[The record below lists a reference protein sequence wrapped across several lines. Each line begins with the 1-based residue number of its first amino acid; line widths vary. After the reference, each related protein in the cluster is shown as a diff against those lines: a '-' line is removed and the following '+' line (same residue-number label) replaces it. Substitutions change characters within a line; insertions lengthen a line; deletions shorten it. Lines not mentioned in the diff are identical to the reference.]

1 MIVLTANQSLSLL
14 LSTTPVANGPVVSVS
29 YTDTGGAVP
38 GELTEIISNTSTF
51 TICSGPASNT
61 QSRMVSSIN
70 IYNQDTSPATLLIG
84 KVNSNSNSYPLK
96 KATLSPGFTLTY
108 TSADGWETTDTN
120 GALQSNFNNQLSY
133 SGWKNKLLNPQFTFF
148 QRANTSGFVT
158 SLNAYVADKWKCQT
172 LNANVN
178 FTVAPVSNFT
188 NQQIAGLGSAYLN
201 VISNTASNS
210 TCYTCVTQFIEDIT
224 LLAGKTCTFTFYGY
238 DNQPTPPPVLVEFGQ
253 YVAPGAS
260 ANGTAWYNTGAFTQN
275 VAISN
280 TFTTMSVTGT
290 FPTVNAN
297 SYVSANVSQ
306 TASYVTIWID
316 AGSSKANNTGLSG
329 GITPSNRRFNV
340 VWAQLEVG
348 TVSTALEIRP
358 LATELQMCQRY
369 YEKTYDLNV
378 VPGTNNVVGYQ
389 QTYLTALPS
398 NTQTIALQ
406 ANFKVQ
412 KRTAP
417 SFTPYSYNTGA
428 SGKIN
433 FNGTDVTPTT
443 TGAATGSAVLNA
455 SDTAA
460 STTINAVWHWTAEA
474 DF

>member
-1 MIVLTANQSLSLL
+1 MIVLTANQSLSLI

-96 KATLSPGFTLTY
+96 KATLSPGFTLIY

-148 QRANTSGFVT
+148 QRANTSGYVT

-172 LNANVN
+172 LNSNVN
-178 FTVAPVSNFT
+178 FTVAPASNFVG
-188 NQQIAGLGSAYLN
+188 QQITGLGSAYLN

-260 ANGTAWYNTGAFTQN
+260 ANGTAWYNAGAFTQN

-280 TFTTMSVTGT
+280 VFTTMSVTGT

-306 TASYVTIWID
+306 TSSYVTIWID

-329 GITPSNRRFNV
+329 GITPSNRRFNLA
-340 VWAQLEVG
+340 WTQLEVG

-358 LATELQMCQRY
+358 LAVELSMLQRY
-369 YEKTYDLNV
+369 YEKSYEPTI
-378 VPGTNNVVGYQ
+378 VPGTGNTTGYVQYTLSPLVSNVYSTTIPIQFKTTKRIIPTLTTYGY
-389 QTYLTALPS
+389 AS
-398 NTQTIALQ
+398 
-406 ANFKVQ
+406 
-412 KRTAP
+412 
-417 SFTPYSYNTGA
+417 GA
-428 SGKIN
+428 SGKVQIN
-433 FNGTDVTPTT
+433 GVDVTPTT
-443 TGAATGSAVLNA
+443 GVGTSDCIVGATQN
-455 SDTAA
+455 AA
-460 STTINAVWHWTAEA
+460 SVTINAVFQWTADA